1 MCVSYIIIYSCRMCM
16 RMCMFKN
23 VLWKFAL
30 LCVPVR
36 FLMVYIAMRVGRWSV
51 GGGRGGG
58 LYFKAMGVVGLMIGI
73 GFMYLHFSG
82 MRPLSVAG
90 DKAWWNRMVHS
101 VFYLAF
107 GVRALMG
114 DQDAYLF
121 LLGDVVYG
129 IGSFVKHHVA
139 NGDFQKLLR

>member
-1 MCVSYIIIYSCRMCM
+1 MVKDIVGKKKGGIGRGEGGDG
-16 RMCMFKN
+16 RHFRG

-36 FLMVYIAMRVGRWSV
+36 FLMVYIAMRVGRWS
-51 GGGRGGG
+51 G
-58 LYFKAMGVVGLMIGI
+58 LYLKAMGVVGLVIGL

-139 NGDFQKLLR
+139 NGDFQKL